1 MKNPMTMNYELD
13 NSCVCHFL
21 LCNVNMYLIVIEVV
35 FRSYSTAI
43 LSSIQESRFLN
54 PSFRH
59 FLCNFSHIPGFAKT
73 KRRFCV
79 NIVISAD

>member
-1 MKNPMTMNYELD
+1 MKNPMTMNYEVD

-43 LSSIQESRFLN
+43 LRFHPGKSLLESELSPFPLQLQSYSRICKN
-54 PSFRH
+54 KKKI
-59 FLCNFSHIPGFAKT
+59 LC
-73 KRRFCV
+73 
-79 NIVISAD
+79 